1 MDAFIAGQII
11 GLCGYGLC
19 MAAPQFH
26 AARPV
31 IRMDMMACG
40 LLAVQWLLLAQP
52 ALLLVNLMVITASAL
67 SLASIEPVRKQ
78 QILMGFYPLAMLLIL
93 MIWEGTLID
102 VLAIGALFCIIAS
115 RRTTQDCNF
124 RLYCFTGA
132 LVLALSG
139 ALAGA
144 ILAAFFNLCCA
155 FGHAQKLCTPLF
167 RQENSAFQAS

>member
-19 MAAPQFH
+19 MAAPQFQSSKT
-26 AARPV
+26 V
-31 IRMDMMACG
+31 IRMDMLACG
-40 LLAVQWLLLAQP
+40 FLAGQWLLLAQP
-52 ALLLVNLMVITASAL
+52 ALFLVNLMVITASAL

-78 QILMGFYPLAMLLIL
+78 QILMGFYPLTVLLIL

-102 VLAIGALFCIIAS
+102 FLAIGALFCMIAS
-115 RRTTQDCNF
+115 RRTTQDYNF
-124 RLYCFTGA
+124 RLYSFTGA
-132 LVLALSG
+132 LILALSG

-144 ILAAFFNLCCA
+144 ILAVIFNLCCA

-167 RQENSAFQAS
+167 RQENSALQAS